1 MILEDFGC
9 LLTDNSRSKAYIQ
22 KLIKNSF
29 IPEDVVYYKQEES
42 SELRKN
48 DIDTSTIEGIIQNAF
63 KKRKYFLYDTKMQDN
78 AVFNMNYSKPEK
90 YATFNTKES
99 VIETLENNNINY
111 FTVQAVSVNDNK
123 IVEVVEKTSPTF
135 FVFGGGGI
143 LRKPILSVGKKF
155 IHIHPGRIPYFR
167 GSHCIEW
174 SVLEEERCVVS
185 AIFMNEIIDGGELI
199 AQREFDYP
207 ELENNNIAPLY
218 SSHIRSELLID
229 IIKDYCKNDKF
240 NSSKQNASEGETYYK
255 MHPALT
261 NLVFHRLKE

>member
-1 MILEDFGC
+1 
-9 LLTDNSRSKAYIQ
+9 
-22 KLIKNSF
+22 
-29 IPEDVVYYKQEES
+29 VVYYKQEES
-42 SELRKN
+42 SELREN

-63 KKRKYFLYDTKMQDN
+63 KIRKYFLYDTKLKN
-78 AVFNMNYSKPEK
+78 KTVLNINYGKPEK

-99 VIETLENNNINY
+99 VIETLKKNNINY
-111 FTVQAVSVNDNK
+111 FSVQAMSINDK
-123 IVEVVEKTSPTF
+123 EVIGAIGNAKPTY

-143 LRKPILSVGKKF
+143 LKKNILSVGKKF

-174 SVLEEERCVVS
+174 SVLEEERCMAS
-185 AIFMNEIIDGGELI
+185 AIFMDEMIDGGELI
-199 AQREFDYP
+199 DQCEFDYP
-207 ELENNNIAPLY
+207 KLENNNIAPLY

-229 IIKDYCKNDKF
+229 IIKDYCENDKF

>member
-9 LLTDNSRSKAYIQ
+9 LLTNNSRSKAYIQ

-29 IPEDVVYYKQEES
+29 IPEVVVYYKQEEL

-48 DIDTSTIEGIIQNAF
+48 DIDTSTTEGIVQDAF
-63 KKRKYFLYDTKMQDN
+63 KKRKYFLYDTKLKN
-78 AVFNMNYSKPEK
+78 ETVLKTNYSKPEK

-99 VIETLENNNINY
+99 VIETLQKNNISY
-111 FTVQAVSVNDNK
+111 FSVQAMSINDK
-123 IVEVVEKTSPTF
+123 EVIEAIENTKPTF
-135 FVFGGGGI
+135 FIFGGGGI
-143 LRKPILSVGKKF
+143 LKKEILCVGKKF
-155 IHIHPGRIPYFR
+155 IHIHPGRIPYYR

-174 SVLEEERCVVS
+174 SVLEEEGCVAS

-229 IIKDYCKNDKF
+229 II
-240 NSSKQNASEGETYYK
+240 
-255 MHPALT
+255 
-261 NLVFHRLKE
+261 